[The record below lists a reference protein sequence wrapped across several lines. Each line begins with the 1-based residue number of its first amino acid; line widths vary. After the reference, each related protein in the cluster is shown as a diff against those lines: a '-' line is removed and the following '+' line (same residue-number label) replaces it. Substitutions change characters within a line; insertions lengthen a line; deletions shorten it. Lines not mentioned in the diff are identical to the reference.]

1 MPNGHLPQYGPPVNA
16 ASTDGK
22 STAVQGTSLAS
33 SVARA
38 VQLRQT
44 WAQAMSD
51 DALLKELVG
60 CESPEVTIIGIAGL
74 INGMYR
80 GGQKLASLMH
90 VAPDLAARLS
100 PATSAYVE
108 AIRPRIQKLLPY
120 LLASRRRLGW
130 RQREVDIE
138 LMRWVRRSC
147 TLSLVLGAGISQGAG
162 APGWAELVKLLLQR
176 ALERGHEISHMVPA
190 KDNPPVQPFTP
201 TPKGE
206 IILDMR
212 AMGTTWSVERGVVRV
227 KRFTRKAEQ
236 QARAIL
242 ARLNLASLQKRQANT
257 EILMRGAQLCSNLYG
272 QHMFTH
278 LTGILDRRAPQPS
291 ETHRAIASLAGVQQ
305 VPGRGFVPGW
315 ESVITYNF
323 ENLMGEAFTE
333 YKIPHAAW
341 AMTHQGVRGAPDK
354 LAKCI
359 DAKKLGKD
367 KDSWYVPIYHL
378 HGFTPREPFLITD
391 TRFVFST
398 KQYLDIYG
406 DRKDGMIDRVL
417 DQYLANPV
425 HIALY
430 VGCSFADEY
439 MNELLRQ
446 AAERYPGRWH
456 YAILKWPEDRNG
468 RLPGPDEISENSA
481 KYLKFGV
488 QPIWVDDFEE
498 IPPIVRSLK

>member
-1 MPNGHLPQYGPPVNA
+1 MDA
-16 ASTDGK
+16 A
-22 STAVQGTSLAS
+22 
-33 SVARA
+33 VARA

-51 DALLKELVG
+51 DALLRELVG

-74 INGMYR
+74 INAMYR
-80 GGQKLASLMH
+80 GGQKLASLMYA
-90 VAPDLAARLS
+90 APDLAARLA
-100 PATSAYVE
+100 PETSAYVE

-120 LLASRRRLGW
+120 LQPSRRRLGW

-176 ALERGHEISHMVPA
+176 ALERGHEISHMVSS
-190 KDNPPVQPFTP
+190 KDNPPVQPFTS
-201 TPKGE
+201 TPEGE
-206 IILDMR
+206 IIVDMR
-212 AMGTTWSVERGVVRV
+212 AMGTTWSVEREVVRV
-227 KRFTRKAEQ
+227 ERFTPEAEVK
-236 QARAIL
+236 ARAIVGAIDKAML
-242 ARLNLASLQKRQANT
+242 EKRPFTDT
-257 EILMRGAQLCSNLYG
+257 ECLKQGAQLCSDLYG
-272 QHMFTH
+272 QEMFTH
-278 LTGILDRRAPQPS
+278 LTGILYRLAPKPS

-305 VPGRGFVPGW
+305 AAGHGFVPGW

-323 ENLMGEAFTE
+323 DNLMGEAFTE

-354 LAKCI
+354 LAQGI

-406 DRKDGMIDRVL
+406 DRKDGVIDRVL

-468 RLPGPDEISENSA
+468 RLPDPDEINENSA